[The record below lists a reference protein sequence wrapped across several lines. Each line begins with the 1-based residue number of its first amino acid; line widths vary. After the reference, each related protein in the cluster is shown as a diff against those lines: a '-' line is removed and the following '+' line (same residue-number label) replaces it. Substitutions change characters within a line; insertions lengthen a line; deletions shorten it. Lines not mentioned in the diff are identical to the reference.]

1 MWKYL
6 QCPYGSCCPKCKQPI
21 IVTLKFVK
29 GYVDCPNCNYPM
41 HIAEDE
47 FREVIESIK
56 QQLND

>member
-1 MWKYL
+1 MS
-6 QCPYGSCCPKCKQPI
+6 YGSCCPKYKQPI
-21 IVTLKFVK
+21 IVTWKFVQ

-47 FREVIESIK
+47 FREVIENIK

>member
-1 MWKYL
+1 MVVVV
-6 QCPYGSCCPKCKQPI
+6 PNAKQPI
-21 IVTLKFVK
+21 IVTWKFVK

>member
-1 MWKYL
+1 METSSMS
-6 QCPYGSCCPKCKQPI
+6 YGSCCPKCKQPI
-21 IVTLKFVK
+21 IVTWKFVK